1 VNAAAPGW
9 IATSMSKDEYA
20 WLALAQG
27 KTEREAMERIR
38 KLIPQGREGVAQDIA
53 NVVYFLVSPLG
64 SYVAGETIRV
74 DGAYH
79 LTDAIWG
86 APEE

>member
-1 VNAAAPGW
+1 
-9 IATSMSKDEYA
+9 
-20 WLALAQG
+20 
-27 KTEREAMERIR
+27 MERIR

-64 SYVAGETIRV
+64 SYVAGEIIRV